1 MPTKYSKKRTY
12 KKKTYAKKPSKAL
25 VKTIKKVVAGVEEVK
40 SSYHQHSS
48 TFDGSPTLATDIIRF
63 VPNITTGLN
72 DNERIGSKLKIVSL
86 RAKGHLILKSNIGG
100 NWSFCKVAVR
110 LMCVQPK
117 QCSNYS
123 TLVGTSLGGNWL
135 GTLLQKGSGTVG
147 YTGTISDLYAKI
159 DTDSSIVYYDKIHY
173 LSLEQINTAVGAQG
187 VRETVKFFNIN
198 IPTKKSLLYNDNLDA
213 LQPQNF
219 NPVVVCGYSYL
230 DGGAPTIDQ
239 NVSIYFDTYLDFTDS

>member
-1 MPTKYSKKRTY
+1 MQPKKRGGY
-12 KKKTYAKKPSKAL
+12 RKKVSKKPSKAL
-25 VKTIKKVVAGVEEVK
+25 VKTIQKVVSSNEEIK

-63 VPNITTGLN
+63 LPNNTVGIN
-72 DNERIGSKLKIVSL
+72 DNERIGSKIKIKSL
-86 RAKGHLILKSNIGG
+86 TAKGHLILKSNVGG
-100 NWSFCKVAVR
+100 NWSFCKVGVR
-110 LMCVQPK
+110 LMVLQPK

-123 TLVGTSLGGNWL
+123 TLTGTSLGGNWL

-187 VRETVKFFNIN
+187 VRETVKFFKIN
-198 IPTKKSLLYNDNLDA
+198 IPVRKSLVYNDNLDA

-219 NPVVVCGYSYL
+219 NPVMVCGYSYL
-230 DGGAPTIDQ
+230 DGNSPTVDQ
-239 NVSIYFDTYLDFTDS
+239 NVSCYFDTYLDFTDS